1 MKKLIGSLLTVI
13 IILVTIQSVCAKP
26 NAEPMKRLVLTLL
39 APKIQEQINHYYKNK
54 LTVSP
59 TFTLPMI

>member
-1 MKKLIGSLLTVI
+1 
-13 IILVTIQSVCAKP
+13 
-26 NAEPMKRLVLTLL
+26 MKRLVLTLL

-59 TFTLPMI
+59 TFTFPMI